1 VLLLALDTASA
12 AVSVALHDGEKV
24 LAERTGASAPR
35 HVELLTPLISEVLT
49 AAGGKPADLTAL
61 AVGVGPGPFTGLRV
75 GLVTAR
81 VLGLTLGID
90 VLGVCSL
97 DALAAGAV
105 AGGLTATEFLVATDA
120 RRREVYWARYR
131 MDGGDVDGGA
141 LPVRVDG
148 PHVAAAGDLP
158 RGGLAVAG
166 RGAQLYPD
174 ELGDAV
180 LPLDPPAAD
189 LARLAVR
196 GEPYLIPAEPLYL
209 RRPDATAPGA
219 RKRVLP

>member
-49 AAGGKPADLTAL
+49 AAGAKPADLTGL

-97 DALAAGAV
+97 DAVAAGAV

-131 MDGGDVDGGA
+131 LAGSGA

-158 RGGLAVAG
+158 RGGLPVAG

-209 RRPDATAPGA
+209 RRPDAVAPGA